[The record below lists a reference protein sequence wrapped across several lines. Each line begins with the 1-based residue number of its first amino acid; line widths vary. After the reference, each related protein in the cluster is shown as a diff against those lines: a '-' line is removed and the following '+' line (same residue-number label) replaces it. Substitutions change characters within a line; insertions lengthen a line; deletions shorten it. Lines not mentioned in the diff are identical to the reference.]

1 MRAEIPDHL
10 RCTANSTTTG
20 KRCRKARTPGTT
32 VCASHGS
39 KAPQVREAA
48 ARRLATAAV
57 QADAAALLAA
67 EGVGPVGDPYDAL
80 ERLATE
86 VMAVK
91 RAAAARVNALGS
103 AIRYTSGQGA
113 EQLRAEV
120 ALYERSLDRAV
131 KILETLSKLGLDER
145 RVQVQEKLADQVGD
159 VIEAVLAELDL
170 TASQK
175 AIVPSALGRHLVA
188 LRGGAA

>member
-1 MRAEIPDHL
+1 M
-10 RCTANSTTTG
+10 TST
-20 KRCRKARTPGTT
+20 KPKCRGHRTDGSPCDAYPVHGAVVCVAHGAR
-32 VCASHGS
+32 
-39 KAPQVREAA
+39 APQVKEAA

-67 EGVGPVGDPYDAL
+67 EGVGPIGDPYDSL

-145 RVQVQEKLADQVGD
+145 RVQVQEKLADQVGG

-170 TASQK
+170 TASQQ